1 MHRHLRR
8 HPRQARGQS
17 IVEAALGVTLFITIL
32 VFGIHFAE
40 VGFLSLKVQ
49 EAAVSALWNGTHGRM
64 HSLLISDFDPAED
77 SMRQGGEDAQARYAD
92 FNGLSSVNRG
102 DTITQVF
109 TRGSDL
115 RVSCGRN
122 GGLGWNGPVLTRL
135 LFRDQ
140 GGSACTSQATLSAW
154 NIPSRFLDQ
163 TPETGLYNEQ
173 HLDAANAAIQVCG
186 IGRAVGG
193 SCQGRFSMLVDDWGL
208 ASEEETTTCLLF
220 QDMAVPCTNAAFYV
234 VTKGVYEPTTLPIPT
249 YASFLAMDALFMNP
263 LPPLVLM
270 QRENTFW
277 MSAAGEETNFM
288 QYFMKPAA
296 LGNLWNTT
304 PGAMIGITTPHYGL
318 GYLDRTGNGGCFL
331 GKDC

>member
-1 MHRHLRR
+1 MHSHLRR
-8 HPRQARGQS
+8 RRQKARGQS

-49 EAAVSALWNGTHGRM
+49 EAAVSALWNGTHGEM
-64 HSLLISDFDPAED
+64 HDIPVDYGSAHD
-77 SMRQGGEDAQARYAD
+77 SMQRAGEDAQARYAD
-92 FNGLSSVNRG
+92 FNGLSSVNHG

-115 RVSCGRN
+115 RVNCSRN
-122 GGLGWNGPVLTRL
+122 GGLDWNGPVLTRL
-135 LFRDQ
+135 VYRDE
-140 GGSACTSQATLSAW
+140 GGTACTSQANLSSW
-154 NIPSRFLDQ
+154 NIPTRFLDQ
-163 TPETGLYNEQ
+163 SSETGLYNEQ
-173 HLDAANAAIQVCG
+173 HQDAANANIQVCG

-193 SCQGRFSMLVDDWGL
+193 TCRGRFSMLVDDWGL
-208 ASEEETTTCLLF
+208 SNEVESSTCLLF
-220 QDMAVPCTNAAFYV
+220 QDMAVPCTNVPFYSA
-234 VTKGVYEPTTLPIPT
+234 TKLVYEPTTLPIPT
-249 YASFLAMDALFMNP
+249 FASFLAMDALFFNP

-277 MSAAGEETNFM
+277 MSAAGEESNFM

>member
-1 MHRHLRR
+1 MNSHPRR
-8 HPRQARGQS
+8 HRQARGQS

-49 EAAVSALWNGTHGRM
+49 EAAVSALWNGTHGDM
-64 HSLLISDFDPAED
+64 HDIPVSYGSAHD
-77 SMRQGGEDAQARYAD
+77 SMRNAGEDAQARYAD
-92 FNGLSSVNRG
+92 FNGLSSVNHG

-109 TRGSDL
+109 TQGSGL
-115 RVSCGRN
+115 RVSCSRN

-135 LFRDQ
+135 IYRDE
-140 GGSACTSQATLSAW
+140 GGTSCTSQASLSAW
-154 NIPSRFLDQ
+154 NIPSQFLDQ

-173 HLDAANAAIQVCG
+173 HLEAANAAIQVCG

-193 SCQGRFSMLVDDWGL
+193 TCRGRFSMLVDDWGL
-208 ASEEETTTCLLF
+208 SNEIESSTCVLF
-220 QDMAVPCTNAAFYV
+220 QDYALPCTNVPFYTA
-234 VTKGVYEPTTLPIPT
+234 TKGVYEPTTLPIPT
-249 YASFLAMDALFMNP
+249 FASFLATGALYMNP

-288 QYFMKPAA
+288 QYWFKPSP

>member
-8 HPRQARGQS
+8 HRRQARGQS
-17 IVEAALGVTLFITIL
+17 IVEAALGVTLFVTIL

-49 EAAVSALWNGTHGRM
+49 EAAVSALWNGTHGEM
-64 HSLLISDFDPAED
+64 HDIPLDYGSAHD
-77 SMRQGGEDAQARYAD
+77 SMRQAGEDAQARYAD

-115 RVSCGRN
+115 RVNCRRN
-122 GGLGWNGPVLTRL
+122 GGLDWDGPVLTRL
-135 LFRDQ
+135 MYRDE
-140 GGSACTSQATLSAW
+140 GGTACTSQANLSSW
-154 NIPSRFLDQ
+154 NIPTRFLDQ
-163 TPETGLYNEQ
+163 NSETGLYKEQ
-173 HLDAANAAIQVCG
+173 HQDPTHANIQVCG

-193 SCQGRFSMLVDDWGL
+193 TCRGSFSMLVDDWGL
-208 ASEEETTTCLLF
+208 SNEIESSKCVLF
-220 QDMAVPCTNAAFYV
+220 QDMALPCTNGPFYAA
-234 VTKGVYEPTTLPIPT
+234 TKGVYEPTTLPIPT

-277 MSAAGEETNFM
+277 MSAAGEESQFM
-288 QYFMKPAA
+288 QAFISRPTP
-296 LGNLWNTT
+296 LGNLWNTS
-304 PGAMIGITTPHYGL
+304 PGALIGITTPHYGL
-318 GYLDRTGNGGCFL
+318 GYLDRNGCFL

>member
-1 MHRHLRR
+1 MHRHLSR
-8 HPRQARGQS
+8 HSRQARGQS
-17 IVEAALGVTLFITIL
+17 IVEAALGVTLFVTIL

-64 HSLLISDFDPAED
+64 HSLLTSDFGPARD
-77 SMRQGGEDAQARYAD
+77 SMVRGGEDAQARYAD
-92 FNGLSSVNRG
+92 FNGLSSVNHG

-115 RVSCGRN
+115 RVSCGGN
-122 GGLGWNGPVLTRL
+122 GDLGWNGPVLTRL
-135 LFRDQ
+135 VYRDQ
-140 GGSACTSQATLSAW
+140 GGASCTSQANLSSW
-154 NIPSRFLDQ
+154 NIPTRFLDQ
-163 TPETGLYNEQ
+163 SSETGLYNEQ
-173 HLDAANAAIQVCG
+173 HQDAVHANIQVCG

-193 SCQGRFSMLVDDWGL
+193 TCRGRFSMLVDDWGL

-220 QDMAVPCTNAAFYV
+220 QDMAVPCTNAAFYLS
-234 VTKGVYEPTTLPIPT
+234 TKLVYEPTTLPIPT

-277 MSAAGEETNFM
+277 MSAAGEESNFM
-288 QYFMKPAA
+288 QYFMRPAP
-296 LGNLWNTT
+296 LGNLWNTS
-304 PGAMIGITTPHYGL
+304 PGALIGITTPHYGL
-318 GYLDRTGNGGCFL
+318 GYLDRHGCFL